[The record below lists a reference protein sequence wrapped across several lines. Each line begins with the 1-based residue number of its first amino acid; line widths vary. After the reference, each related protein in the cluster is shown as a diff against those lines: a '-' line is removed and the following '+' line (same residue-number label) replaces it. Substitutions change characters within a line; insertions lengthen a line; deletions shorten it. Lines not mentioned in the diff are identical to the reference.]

1 MSGSNNT
8 YRQLLALL
16 LIFVIGV
23 FSIVGVNYIFSDLL
37 NDLEKQTVNHKAKI
51 TIGEFLS
58 EDIQQL
64 RSLFFELATTS
75 SNKRMIKTLDDEIN
89 KIVKSIETT
98 LDVLENGGTL
108 KRVIRLN
115 IVNQHSIERE
125 ITYKKED
132 DEQLVLEVI
141 DIKPKIQEFFV
152 LKQKLIELI
161 DRRQDAIINDN
172 LNDFSDSVRDLQL
185 FHRSVPAFF
194 VRFAENN
201 SRLLYE
207 GELKL
212 MKLQE
217 EIDSKKESYVLIE
230 ITLVALIL
238 SLVLWLGYTISR
250 SINRTN
256 KELIDLNNKLNNNLQ
271 ELENQKLFVRGILD
285 AQSNIVL
292 VTSGT
297 KILDANLAMFN
308 FLDEFK
314 NLEEFLKEHECICDF
329 FIPFGD
335 DSRYVLQKDY
345 NGDNWAEYVFHNPHL
360 DHRVAIQ
367 KGGRTYHFK
376 LNVDRQT
383 FVNDEHI
390 LVVALNDITIEVE
403 TQKSLQILNENLE
416 NIVKEKT
423 KELQDLNENLKQK
436 VIVEVEKNRK
446 KDQQMIQQSRYAAL
460 GEMIGNIA
468 HQWRQPLS
476 AISTTSSG
484 MKLQLELG
492 VAGNEDVQKAFDD
505 IMYYVKFLTQT
516 IEDFRGF
523 FRKDEKKEPFNLID
537 SLNSTLKIISAAYKD
552 NSIRV
557 MTDFKSN
564 AFIVQGSQSELS
576 QVFLNILNNAKDI
589 LVEKAVEDKKIHIFI
604 EEVDNDVV
612 VYIQDNGG
620 GIPDEIIEKVF
631 DPYFTTKHK
640 SQGTGIGLYMSK
652 EIVEK
657 KLNGF
662 LTVKNR
668 EINIDNEHFEGACFV
683 ISIPLDKYESSES

>member
-1 MSGSNNT
+1 MGVANST
-8 YRQLLALL
+8 YKQLLALL
-16 LIFVIGV
+16 LIFVLGV

-75 SNKRMIKTLDDEIN
+75 SNKRMIKTLDDDIN
-89 KIVKSIETT
+89 KIVQSIENT

-115 IVNQHSIERE
+115 IVNQHSIDRE
-125 ITYKKED
+125 ITYNKEN

-161 DRRQDAIINDN
+161 DKRQDAIANDN
-172 LNDFSDSVRDLQL
+172 LTEFSNSVRDLQL

-217 EIDSKKESYVLIE
+217 EIDSKKDSYVLIE
-230 ITLVALIL
+230 ITLVILIL
-238 SLVLWLGYTISR
+238 SLVMGLGYTISR

-256 KELIDLNNKLNNNLQ
+256 KELLGLNNKLNENLQ

-292 VTSGT
+292 VTNGT

-308 FLDEFK
+308 FLDEFR
-314 NLEEFLKEHECICDF
+314 NLEEFLKEHECICDYF
-329 FIPFGD
+329 MPFEN

-376 LNVDRQT
+376 LNIDRQT

-403 TQKSLQILNENLE
+403 TQKSLQVLNENLE

-492 VAGNEDVQKAFDD
+492 IAGNQDVQKAFDD

-552 NSIRV
+552 NSIKV
-557 MTDFKSN
+557 ITDFKSN
-564 AFIVQGSQSELS
+564 TFIVQGSQSELS

-589 LVEKAVEDKKIHIFI
+589 LVEKGIEDKKIHILI
-604 EEVDNDVV
+604 EKIDSDVM

-620 GIPDEIIEKVF
+620 GIPEEIIEKVF

-668 EINIDNEHFEGACFV
+668 EITLDNEYFDGACFV
-683 ISIPLDKYESSES
+683 ISIPLDNALSSE

>member
-1 MSGSNNT
+1 MNISNNT
-8 YRQLLALL
+8 YKQLVALL

-23 FSIVGVNYIFSDLL
+23 LSIVGVNYIFSNLL
-37 NDLEKQTVNHKAKI
+37 DDLEKQTVNHKAKI
-51 TIGEFLS
+51 AIGEFLS
-58 EDIQQL
+58 EDIQEL

-75 SNKRMIKTLDDEIN
+75 SNKRMIKTLDGEIN
-89 KIVKSIETT
+89 KIVKNIENT
-98 LDVLENGGTL
+98 LDILENGGTL

-125 ITYKKED
+125 IVYEREN

-141 DIKPKIQEFFV
+141 DIKPKIQEFFD

-161 DRRQDAIINDN
+161 DKRQDAILNDN
-172 LNDFSDSVRDLQL
+172 LHDFSNSVRELQL
-185 FHRSVPAFF
+185 FHRSIPAFF
-194 VRFAENN
+194 IRFAENN

-212 MKLQE
+212 MNLQE

-230 ITLVALIL
+230 VSLVVLIL
-238 SLVLWLGYTISR
+238 CLVMGLGYTISR

-256 KELIDLNNKLNNNLQ
+256 KELLGLNNKLNENLQ

-308 FLDEFK
+308 FLNEFK
-314 NLEEFLKEHECICDF
+314 NLDEFLKEHECICDY

-335 DSRYVLQKDY
+335 DSRYILKKDY
-345 NGDNWAEYVFHNPHL
+345 NGDNWAEYVYHNPEL
-360 DHRVAIQ
+360 DNRVAI
-367 KGGRTYHFK
+367 KKDGRTYHFK
-376 LNVDRQT
+376 LNIDRQT

-436 VIVEVEKNRK
+436 VIIEVEKNRK

-492 VAGNEDVQKAFDD
+492 IAGNQDIQKAFDD

-523 FRKDEKKEPFNLID
+523 FRRDENKEPFNLIE
-537 SLNSTLKIISAAYKD
+537 SLNGTLKIVSATYKD

-557 MTDFKSN
+557 LTHFTSDDFT
-564 AFIVQGSQSELS
+564 ILGSQSELS

-589 LVEKAVEDKKIHIFI
+589 LVDKAVEDKKIYIDIDKVEH
-604 EEVDNDVV
+604 DVV
-612 VYIQDNGG
+612 VQIQDNGG
-620 GIPDEIIEKVF
+620 GIPDDIIEKVF

-668 EINIDNEHFEGACFV
+668 DVTIENEHFEGACFI
-683 ISIPLDKYESSES
+683 ISIPLDNSVSSE

>member
-51 TIGEFLS
+51 SIGEFLS

-75 SNKRMIKTLDDEIN
+75 SSKRMIKTLDDEIN
-89 KIVKSIETT
+89 NIVHSIENT
-98 LDVLENGGTL
+98 LNILENGGTL

-125 ITYKKED
+125 VVYEKEN

-141 DIKPKIQEFFV
+141 DIKPKIQEFFD

-161 DRRQDAIINDN
+161 DKRQDALLNNN
-172 LNDFSDSVRDLQL
+172 LQEFSNSVRELQL
-185 FHRSVPAFF
+185 FHRSIPAFF
-194 VRFAENN
+194 IRFAENN

-217 EIDSKKESYVLIE
+217 EIESKKASYVVIE
-230 ITLVALIL
+230 VSLVILIL
-238 SLVLWLGYTISR
+238 IFVLVLGYAISR
-250 SINRTN
+250 NINRTN
-256 KELIDLNNKLNNNLQ
+256 KELFSLNNKLNSNLE

-292 VTSGT
+292 VTSGA
-297 KILDANLAMFN
+297 KILDANLAMFG
-308 FLDEFK
+308 FLNEFK
-314 NLEEFLKEHECICDF
+314 NLEEFLKVHECICDY
-329 FIPFGD
+329 FIPFEND
-335 DSRYVLQKDY
+335 LRYILKKDY
-345 NGDNWAEYVFHNPHL
+345 NGDNWAEYVYHNPEL
-360 DHRVAIQ
+360 DHRVAI
-367 KGGRTYHFK
+367 KKNSRVYHFK
-376 LNVDRQT
+376 LNIDRQT
-383 FVNDEHI
+383 FVNDDHI

-416 NIVKEKT
+416 SIVKEKT

-436 VIVEVEKNRK
+436 VIIEVEKNRK

-652 EIVEK
+652 EIIEK

-668 EINIDNEHFEGACFV
+668 EITLTDEHFEGACFV
-683 ISIPLDKYESSES
+683 ISIPLYKSESSE